1 MWQHRALIQSCQPT
15 GEILEQQVV
24 DSTVSAVVG
33 TSAVVRCPNTAMSS
47 LILVVWK
54 IRPKNGTRCTLAYRA
69 DTNKTGGINCS
80 ERVTWDSSPNHEAA
94 LQIHPVRLT
103 DEGIYICEIGT
114 SDGTFCQ
121 VSALTVLV
129 PPLVTLTRDS
139 NGVVVCQAS
148 AGKPAAEISWVPENG
163 HSIENK
169 THHTNGT
176 VTLLSSV
183 SWINS
188 TSDHVTCLVTHPA
201 MNQTQ
206 TIELSPQPSADVTF
220 PPMLYYFLIIASSG
234 VAVAVVVLILY
245 WTLKCRASRL
255 SGLADDATVP
265 NTNFLRMKSS
275 PLRSII
281 SSQDFLTVFS
291 SLFPFDAAQ
300 DNAPVTH
307 LEPRHQPLLDT
318 EKGLGA
324 LIPARSQDTEM
335 PSCLIPA
342 SIQREGNA
350 QMLPCCLC
358 WRVNLGLIHCLGLC
372 TVVVP

>member
-1 MWQHRALIQSCQPT
+1 MIPGHHNYRHLVQFVLITSQDMA
-15 GEILEQQVV
+15 QVWLVLAELLLFLIKVVQGPV

-265 NTNFLRMKSS
+265 NTTGSNLRLTSRPRTVNTTNSSTTESIYQNYSVQNMQNNVNYVTIQKERDKS
-275 PLRSII
+275 
-281 SSQDFLTVFS
+281 
-291 SLFPFDAAQ
+291 
-300 DNAPVTH
+300 
-307 LEPRHQPLLDT
+307 
-318 EKGLGA
+318 
-324 LIPARSQDTEM
+324 
-335 PSCLIPA
+335 
-342 SIQREGNA
+342 
-350 QMLPCCLC
+350 
-358 WRVNLGLIHCLGLC
+358 
-372 TVVVP
+372 

>member
-1 MWQHRALIQSCQPT
+1 MIPGHHNYRHLVQFVLITSQDMA
-15 GEILEQQVV
+15 QVWLVLAELLLFLIKVVQGPV

-121 VSALTVLV
+121 VSALTVL
-129 PPLVTLTRDS
+129 
-139 NGVVVCQAS
+139 
-148 AGKPAAEISWVPENG
+148 
-163 HSIENK
+163 
-169 THHTNGT
+169 
-176 VTLLSSV
+176 
-183 SWINS
+183 
-188 TSDHVTCLVTHPA
+188 
-201 MNQTQ
+201 
-206 TIELSPQPSADVTF
+206 
-220 PPMLYYFLIIASSG
+220 
-234 VAVAVVVLILY
+234 
-245 WTLKCRASRL
+245 ASRL